1 MNQSFKLG
9 LAGGSLIVA
18 LLIGRFGPYYSM
30 VTFATTSAN
39 MMLRQVGLTM
49 FLAAVGLSV
58 GDGFVNTIINGGYMW
73 VVYGVL
79 ITVIPL
85 LVVGLIAYKGMK
97 INFFKVVGL
106 LIGAM
111 TGAPALGYAESLSSH
126 NDQAS
131 VVYATVY
138 PLTMFLRVMGGQL
151 LVLLFCS

>member
-1 MNQSFKLG
+1 
-9 LAGGSLIVA
+9 
-18 LLIGRFGPYYSM
+18 
-30 VTFATTSAN
+30 
-39 MMLRQVGLTM
+39 
-49 FLAAVGLSV
+49 
-58 GDGFVNTIINGGYMW
+58 MW

-85 LVVGLIAYKGMK
+85 VVVGLIAYKGMQ

-111 TGAPALGYAESLSSH
+111 TGAPALGYAERLSSH

-151 LVLLFCS
+151 LVLFFCH